1 MRATSVIVAGHVSMR
16 VSRVCLLQQAK
27 CVHNDLI
34 EQSEVKEKRGS
45 KVLSVLYEQIKRV
58 FHESNEGN
66 KCNCCGPSFNES
78 IKGVFVTTGQVC
90 SQ

>member
-34 EQSEVKEKRGS
+34 EQCEVKEKRGFH
-45 KVLSVLYEQIKRV
+45 YNEEQEENLQSEK
-58 FHESNEGN
+58 GN
-66 KCNCCGPSFNES
+66 
-78 IKGVFVTTGQVC
+78 
-90 SQ
+90 